1 LVHHHFLITTEVIPV
16 GSVRATMGMIVGEK
30 FSEEILRQ
38 ARGLGKKLVKAWREK
53 TVLPEAEGIRKSFQE
68 RMRNLM
74 LYRKE
79 DWPYEYAF
87 WKKAQGIGIGLP
99 RRGRPRRCPRR
110 VRKSARK
117 PLENSLKLESYC
129 KWERSDFNR
138 LTGCA
143 IPPFILR
150 QRWNTLLKWC
160 SAASA

>member
-87 WKKAQGIGIGLP
+87 WKKQRGL
-99 RRGRPRRCPRR
+99 
-110 VRKSARK
+110 
-117 PLENSLKLESYC
+117 E
-129 KWERSDFNR
+129 
-138 LTGCA
+138 
-143 IPPFILR
+143 
-150 QRWNTLLKWC
+150 
-160 SAASA
+160 